1 MKNSLRRYL
10 IKNRKKI
17 SKNEVLEKSELIK
30 NRLFEMKDFQ
40 QALTILFYVSYDN
53 EVYTRDMIKESIK
66 LGKNVIVPKSDK
78 EN

>member
-40 QALTILFYVSYDN
+40 QALTILFYVS
-53 EVYTRDMIKESIK
+53 
-66 LGKNVIVPKSDK
+66 
-78 EN
+78 